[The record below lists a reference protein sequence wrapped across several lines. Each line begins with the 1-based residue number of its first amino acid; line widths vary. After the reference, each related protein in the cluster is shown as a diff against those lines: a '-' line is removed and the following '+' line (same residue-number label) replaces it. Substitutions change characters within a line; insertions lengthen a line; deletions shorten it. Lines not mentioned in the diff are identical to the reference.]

1 MELRGG
7 LLDRVGWMWIASWSQ
22 AIVYDKFC
30 LEKKIPTQSV
40 GIAVQFEQ

>member
-7 LLDRVGWMWIASWSQ
+7 LLDRVDWMWLASWSQ
-22 AIVYDKFC
+22 AIVYDKLC
-30 LEKKIPTQSV
+30 LEEKIPTRSV